1 MKVFYH
7 FIVVILVTLSI
18 ALAQDEDN
26 VNTNTVTDAPATD
39 TTENETKP
47 KDKSDD
53 NENNNQKPQCPGVF
67 RIYGI
72 HRIDPFGYGRRP
84 MPGPRYEFDYPPYYI
99 RRHWPS
105 LYPGS
110 LFIMDQKLVE
120 DHDPSITATTS
131 GEQNRT
137 NQNNRISDRFVAKV
151 VNVFERCADVILFW
165 SPKRDIRDLKI
176 KAYLR
181 LVDSKRY
188 SNGGRNR
195 NSNRSNNFSVRNIE
209 VSELIY
215 VELDYISSDRKN
227 IEVIRCKT
235 LSPEAD
241 QTVDDNDVDELDEDR
256 FKSKSLERTTFH
268 DYMMDHD
275 NLRNP
280 YLTKQPPFTSLLYG
294 SQFVDC
300 YRRKLEQRK
309 LTKRKSNESTNVKDD
324 ELVILNDTGKS
335 SNQKAESRNEPF
347 SDRSRRPTFS
357 ISSERTP
364 NLKKNTRKNNEVEN
378 KRR

>member
-1 MKVFYH
+1 MWTKFFEINNY
-7 FIVVILVTLSI
+7 VILI
-18 ALAQDEDN
+18 FN
-26 VNTNTVTDAPATD
+26 
-39 TTENETKP
+39 
-47 KDKSDD
+47 
-53 NENNNQKPQCPGVF
+53 F
-67 RIYGI
+67 
-72 HRIDPFGYGRRP
+72 
-84 MPGPRYEFDYPPYYI
+84 
-99 RRHWPS
+99 
-105 LYPGS
+105 
-110 LFIMDQKLVE
+110 
-120 DHDPSITATTS
+120 
-131 GEQNRT
+131 
-137 NQNNRISDRFVAKV
+137 SDRFVAKV

-364 NLKKNTRKNNEVEN
+364 NLKKSSLQSSSIIRVPSTSHSSSSLSDSDSSSSSSSSSSVSDSSRRHKRKRKKSKHHHRTSKKSKKSKKKKKLKKSSMKHNRSKDDDE
-378 KRR
+378 KRHRNSKKKKIDHKILELLKMAK